1 MSAGKDDFLE
11 ELARLYLV
19 EWCQQTIAAGV
30 VLDVTASAKTDAE
43 KACSK
48 LCFQHAVVKGWVSA
62 AKAEGDPQRVLAR
75 GFSVAAAYL
84 RR

>member
-19 EWCQQTIAAGV
+19 EWCQQTITAGTIV
-30 VLDVTASAKTDAE
+30 DVSASARTDAE

-48 LCFQHAVVKGWVSA
+48 LCFLHAVAKGWVSA
-62 AKAEGDPQRVLAR
+62 AKAENDPQRVLAR